1 MKLNKKLRKFLNS
14 FLDILFPGNCPICD
28 GEAYKDGLSYMC
40 VECEGTLAWIK
51 KNGCKYCGIPMSGY
65 DFNGLTCAAC
75 RNDQP
80 SFRKGKCMFLL
91 DQNGKKVVHEIKYFG
106 VKNIL
111 DDMPSWLG
119 RCPSYRTFLEG
130 SVLIPV
136 PLHKKRFS
144 KRGFNQSM
152 WIANAFRNE
161 LGKDVNISEVL
172 TRTRDTPTQTKLDRS
187 KRKRNVKNAFVINKK
202 NTLNKSDR
210 IVLVDDVYTTG
221 ATLNE
226 CAKTLIAEGFEN
238 VNVATLGHG

>member
-1 MKLNKKLRKFLNS
+1 MW
-14 FLDILFPGNCPICD
+14 
-28 GEAYKDGLSYMC
+28 

-75 RNDQP
+75 RNDPP

-91 DQNGKKVVHEIKYFG
+91 DQNGKKIVHEIKYFG

-144 KRGFNQSM
+144 ERGFNQSM

-187 KRKRNVKNAFVINKK
+187 KRKRNVKDAFVINKK